1 MYKIRIQLKELS
13 TILMLPVDTVE
24 VILNSVY
31 VDHQVTVGGIKAAIA
46 SLRRSHATSNNQAAN

>member
-1 MYKIRIQLKELS
+1 MYKIRIQLRELS

-24 VILNSVY
+24 VILNSVN
-31 VDHQVTVGGIKAAIA
+31 VDHQVSVGGIKATVA